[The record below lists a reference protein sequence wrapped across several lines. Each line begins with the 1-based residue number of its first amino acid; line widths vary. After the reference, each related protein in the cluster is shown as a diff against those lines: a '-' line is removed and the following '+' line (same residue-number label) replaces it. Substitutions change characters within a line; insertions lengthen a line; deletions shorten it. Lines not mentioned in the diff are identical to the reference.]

1 MDLQELA
8 ERTRIPVRRL
18 RHCLDEGLVPGLKIQ
33 IAENEVGR
41 PRRFHEDV
49 GFAICCAAKLI
60 EAGVDRST
68 VRAFMNGMSE
78 VTFPNSQKLVIVAFI
93 ERQAKGL
100 AHLGDSCNMRFEL
113 EVSGLPH
120 EVKWVNP
127 GNPAP
132 LVPEYRPMT
141 IISLDIGQV
150 GTQVFGWSKD
160 R

>member
-1 MDLQELA
+1 MDIQELA
-8 ERTRIPVRRL
+8 ERTRIPIRRL

-41 PRRFHEDV
+41 PRKFNEDV

-60 EAGVDRST
+60 EVGVERST
-68 VRAFMNGMSE
+68 VQTFMAGMSK
-78 VTFPNSQKLVIVAFI
+78 VTFPNDHKLVLVAFFD
-93 ERQAKGL
+93 RKARGM
-100 AHLGDSCNMRFEL
+100 AHLGDGCNMRFDL
-113 EVSGLPH
+113 EFAGMTHST
-120 EVKWVNP
+120 KWVNP
-127 GNPAP
+127 GNPAQID
-132 LVPEYRPMT
+132 PEYRPFT